1 MILLYTFLAISFAQY
16 KKYVIYLIS
25 LSKFSNV
32 LPAFPYARAIG
43 TL

>member
-1 MILLYTFLAISFAQY
+1 MILLYTFLAISFAHY

-25 LSKFSNV
+25 FSKFSNV
-32 LPAFPYARAIG
+32 LPAFPHARAIG